1 MTREFLE
8 ERAFDLGEITSFL
21 NPGALFRHWQARRSV
36 KHLAS
41 LDDYL
46 LRDIGLKRSDVGA
59 RARGAGSSAAAIRRF
74 LSTCSCPGS

>member
-1 MTREFLE
+1 MKMTREFLE

-46 LRDIGLKRSDVGA
+46 LRDIGLNRSDVEWAERFAGA
-59 RARGAGSSAAAIRRF
+59 IAQP
-74 LSTCSCPGS
+74 STATRHAP